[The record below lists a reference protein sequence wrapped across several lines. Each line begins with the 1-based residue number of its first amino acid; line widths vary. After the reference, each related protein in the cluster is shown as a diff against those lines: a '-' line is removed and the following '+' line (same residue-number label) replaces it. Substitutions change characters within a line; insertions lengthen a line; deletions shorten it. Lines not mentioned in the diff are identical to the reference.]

1 MLKLQSFILCPA
13 STLLLHGVLSICYA
27 LRYNFHSSYNMNI
40 AKSQQQSPMDQVAIR
55 KQAVASWPA
64 LHLRAGWIYEDLY
77 ARIQKQAPSVA

>member
-1 MLKLQSFILCPA
+1 
-13 STLLLHGVLSICYA
+13 
-27 LRYNFHSSYNMNI
+27 MNI